1 MVEVL
6 AAETVE
12 TADLFTMGYWLTLLT
27 FGVSAV
33 GMFVGLACAVNGRRS
48 VRFRPVWVAAAAV
61 SIGGIGVWLAS
72 TVSLLGVSIPGRILR
87 YDISDLTLSLVF
99 AVAAVFVGL
108 LLAGREFEIKRMVNA
123 AAGLGL
129 GFGIMLWLQLAS
141 IDIQGSVSVNIG
153 LFVIA
158 IVVVVTA
165 SSLCVFL
172 FQRFRFPAARV
183 GSIAMFGAGVAA
195 VYFTGVAALEFRFD
209 PDAEPAQGME
219 LFGYAFPMF
228 VLGLLAL
235 AVPITAVLVAP
246 ERPDDTPRAAK
257 PGAAETGGPA
267 GGIGAAAPAD
277 EQIRSA
283 ARPNAAAALA
293 QRAQP
298 LPEPAR

>member
-72 TVSLLGVSIPGRILR
+72 TVSLLGISIPGRILR

-99 AVAAVFVGL
+99 AVAAVFLGL
-108 LLAGREFEIKRMVNA
+108 LLAGREFEVKRMVNA

-129 GFGIMLWLQLAS
+129 GFGIMLWLQLTS

-153 LFVIA
+153 LFVVA

-209 PDAEPAQGME
+209 SDAEPAQGME

-246 ERPDDTPRAAK
+246 ERPDDTPRAPK
-257 PGAAETGGPA
+257 PGTSETGGPA
-267 GGIGAAAPAD
+267 GGNGSAAPAD
-277 EQIRSA
+277 DQIRPA

>member
-6 AAETVE
+6 AAGTVE

-72 TVSLLGVSIPGRILR
+72 TVSLLGISIPGRVLR

-99 AVAAVFVGL
+99 AVAAVFLGL
-108 LLAGREFEIKRMVNA
+108 LLAGREFELKRMVNA

-129 GFGIMLWLQLAS
+129 GFGIMLWLQITS

-153 LFVIA
+153 FFVVA

-183 GSIAMFGAGVAA
+183 GSIAIFGAGVAA
-195 VYFTGVAALEFRFD
+195 VYFTGVASLEFRFD

-246 ERPDDTPRAAK
+246 ERPDDTPRGPK
-257 PGAAETGGPA
+257 PGAGETGGPA
-267 GGIGAAAPAD
+267 GGAGGAAPTD
-277 EQIRSA
+277 EQSRPA

>member
-72 TVSLLGVSIPGRILR
+72 TVSMLGISIPGRILR

-99 AVAAVFVGL
+99 AVGAVFLGL
-108 LLAGREFEIKRMVNA
+108 LLAGREFEVKRMVNA

-129 GFGIMLWLQLAS
+129 GFGIMLWLQLTS
-141 IDIQGSVSVNIG
+141 IDIQGSVSLNIG
-153 LFVIA
+153 LFVVA

-172 FQRFRFPAARV
+172 FQRFRFPAARF

-228 VLGLLAL
+228 VIGLLAL

-246 ERPDDTPRAAK
+246 ERPDDTSRAAK
-257 PGAAETGGPA
+257 SGASETSGPVGGP
-267 GGIGAAAPAD
+267 GRVSPVD
-277 EQIRSA
+277 EQIRPA

>member
-72 TVSLLGVSIPGRILR
+72 TVSMLGISIPGRILR

-99 AVAAVFVGL
+99 AVGAVFLGL
-108 LLAGREFEIKRMVNA
+108 LLAGREFEVKRMVNA

-129 GFGIMLWLQLAS
+129 GFGIMLWLQLTS
-141 IDIQGSVSVNIG
+141 IDIQGSVSLNIG
-153 LFVIA
+153 LFVVA

-172 FQRFRFPAARV
+172 FQRFRFPAARA

-209 PDAEPAQGME
+209 PEAEPAQGME

-228 VLGLLAL
+228 VIGLLAL

-246 ERPDDTPRAAK
+246 ERPDNTPRVTK
-257 PGAAETGGPA
+257 PEASETGGPVDGQA
-267 GGIGAAAPAD
+267 RPV
-277 EQIRSA
+277 